1 MHLATV
7 DDDRLAGDVGGCG
20 RSEVEAGV
28 ANVLHLGGDH
38 PRSHPRSSEIIIR
51 DYPRLDEISR
61 DQRRRAHLADRAERH
76 RSRHAVEV
84 PAHNGDRER
93 CRFAPHTQAAM
104 LPRHSWPSAT
114 SPSVL
119 MLPGSTLFTVT

>member
-1 MHLATV
+1 MHLATI

-51 DYPRLDEISR
+51 DYPRLSEIS
-61 DQRRRAHLADRAERH
+61 E
-76 RSRHAVEV
+76 SV
-84 PAHNGDRER
+84 PTSPIEPSGTA
-93 CRFAPHTQAAM
+93 AAM
-104 LPRHSWPSAT
+104 PSRYLHTMETVSGVASRLTPKPPCCHGTLGRALPAPPS
-114 SPSVL
+114 
-119 MLPGSTLFTVT
+119 